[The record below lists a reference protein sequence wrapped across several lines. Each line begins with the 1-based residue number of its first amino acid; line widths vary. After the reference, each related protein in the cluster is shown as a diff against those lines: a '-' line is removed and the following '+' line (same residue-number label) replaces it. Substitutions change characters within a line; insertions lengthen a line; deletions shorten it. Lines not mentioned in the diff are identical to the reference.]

1 MTQSTIPSKI
11 NVKQLD
17 LAYDLI
23 QGINKLSYEYIYRGK
38 FTKNITANL
47 LALTETNLEKA
58 DDTQKLKKKIY
69 FVMVECLQNITKHQ
83 DKVKDVVGDESAILV
98 IQKRDKR
105 YYITTGNII
114 ENQNIEKL
122 TGMLEKVNSMD
133 SNELKVYYQEM
144 LVTGEISK
152 KGGAGLGLI
161 AMARKTGNKLLYDFQ
176 KVDEKISY
184 FYLRTEIP
192 LDKQLQIPDSETTS
206 WKHSFDKIKKIHNIL
221 ISEDILLNFNGTF
234 DRDNLINL
242 LPIIDAQ
249 MHGTIDFKKR
259 VFKIMFEM
267 LHNIVSYS
275 EDLHSVNRSIGENE
289 GIFLLSKFDNYFY
302 FTAGNYLHNSKVKI
316 LQDKIAFVNKLKDN
330 EILDFYKK
338 ISVYFEKEEIKKPD
352 LSIIEMRL
360 KSGNKLNFKFSEISA
375 NYSFFTLQAAIES
388 KSVE

>member
-1 MTQSTIPSKI
+1 MTQSTISENI

-47 LALTETNLEKA
+47 LALTETNLDKA

-83 DKVKDVVGDESAILV
+83 DKVKDTLGDESAILV

-105 YYITTGNII
+105 YFITTGNII
-114 ENQNIEKL
+114 ENKNIEKL
-122 TGMLEKVNSMD
+122 SGQLEKVNSMD
-133 SNELKVYYQEM
+133 TAELKVYYQEM

-161 AMARKTGNKLLYDFQ
+161 AMARKTGNSLLYDFH
-176 KVDEKISY
+176 KVNNKISY

-192 LDKQLQIPDSETTS
+192 LENQLQIPAMDIDI
-206 WKHSFDKIKKIHNIL
+206 WKESFEKVKKIHQIL
-221 ISEDILLNFNGTF
+221 IQEDILLNFNGTF

-275 EDLHSVNRSIGENE
+275 EDYNSNHRSIGENE
-289 GIFLLSKFDNYFY
+289 GIFLLSKFGDHFH
-302 FTAGNYLHNSKVKI
+302 FTAGNYLHNSKVKV
-316 LQDKIAFVNKLKDN
+316 LQDKISFVNNLKDN

-360 KSGNKLNFKFSEISA
+360 KSSNKLNYKFTEISS
-375 NYSFFTLQAAIES
+375 NYSFFTIQASILA
-388 KSVE
+388 KKAD